1 MLLQL
6 AAAGQR
12 TESQTGA
19 GTSAGCQWA
28 GADGVGHA
36 VYLDNCWRPE
46 LWFLPS
52 LSLQPSLLPSYF
64 NAVDLGV
71 GTVGFS
77 GNAYRHLQ
85 SQLVFS
91 NLSTSMSANLAQQS
105 IMDLGLDPTTLL
117 PAVLAYTVRPDNG
130 AQTQIAIEIHY
141 SSYQSV
147 NGVQVPFHIQ
157 RYVNGA
163 LQLDILISSA
173 QVN

>member
-1 MLLQL
+1 
-6 AAAGQR
+6 
-12 TESQTGA
+12 
-19 GTSAGCQWA
+19 
-28 GADGVGHA
+28 
-36 VYLDNCWRPE
+36 
-46 LWFLPS
+46 
-52 LSLQPSLLPSYF
+52 
-64 NAVDLGV
+64 
-71 GTVGFS
+71 
-77 GNAYRHLQ
+77 
-85 SQLVFS
+85 
-91 NLSTSMSANLAQQS
+91 MSANLAQQS